1 MTAGGRWILWAVA
14 LGVLLAACDGGGEV
28 QVVDS
33 PAPAPAATET
43 QVQASDAP
51 PSEPAG
57 QSEEPQE
64 GGQRRYT
71 VRSGDTLFEIA
82 RQFDTTVEAIV
93 EANDIDD
100 PDVIDIGQELVI
112 PRQ

>member
-1 MTAGGRWILWAVA
+1 MTAGGRWIVWAIV
-14 LGVLLAACDGGGEV
+14 LGVLVAACDGGGEV

-33 PAPAPAATET
+33 PPPAPAATET
-43 QVQASDAP
+43 PVQASDAP
-51 PSEPAG
+51 ASDPTA
-57 QSEEPQE
+57 QSQESPE

-82 RQFDTTVEAIV
+82 RQFGTTVEAIV

-112 PRQ
+112 PRE